1 MLSVECPG
9 AVVQLKN
16 SGTLLCCDVP
26 WYTVRC
32 TYREYLNEGAEL
44 AHEGRQVPPLDQGC
58 TELTAR
64 EHSEHHYIKY
74 THVPICIRKR
84 TDTHYNILT
93 SGRSCMDLRDLKFSR
108 KLGVS
113 VLFLSPETV
122 FINSCV
128 GYTPR
133 SKNC

>member
-32 TYREYLNEGAEL
+32 TYRDYLNEGAEL

-64 EHSEHHYIKY
+64 EHSEHHFIKY
-74 THVPICIRKR
+74 THVPICILYKEKNRHTLQYFDFWQILYGPKR
-84 TDTHYNILT
+84 LEVFKKTWSLLAISKPGNCFYKF
-93 SGRSCMDLRDLKFSR
+93 LRWLH
-108 KLGVS
+108 
-113 VLFLSPETV
+113 
-122 FINSCV
+122 
-128 GYTPR
+128 
-133 SKNC
+133 SKI